1 MLKKLVVLLLIVS
14 ICFTFFL
21 LPACKRQSEG
31 ELNARMEGSTLTWDA
46 YDGAVSYLVSCT
58 LAEGGY
64 SITVKDTSFLS
75 PYTTPGEY
83 SYVVFAKDAKGNVIA
98 KSKPVT
104 YHLGTGEAA
113 DAVLIGSAT
122 DLKAITESYQI
133 SFGKTKVDAPVYYR
147 LTADIDLTGVTFTPI
162 GTSSKPFRGV
172 LDGAGHKIKGLTITK
187 CNTDGNVGLFG
198 YAKNAIIRNL
208 TLEDASLSFSYDS
221 LPKNS
226 SGKVST
232 GELNCGLLIGHA
244 VSSLVDN
251 CHVTGNVDILP
262 RVITIDNYIL
272 SAGGI
277 VGKAESGRI
286 SCVSFE
292 GDVSAQ
298 YGRTYAGGIVGFAN
312 GDAPNFMLLNA
323 AAVADVSAVGTS
335 YNTTSNASYAYAR
348 AGVLIGNLSHAGRL
362 ASLVAIGTANA
373 SSTVDGTPVSNITT
387 GAIGRA
393 KTDTNTLGIPTFY
406 LYYSDTLQK
415 AVGNLDN
422 VGATYSRY
430 IFPLS
435 EEDLKNKESY
445 HIDGDRYGLDF
456 DNYWTIGENSAPTLK
471 KVASA
476 GEQPALELTL
486 RSEVTDKEFDYRMN
500 LEDAF
505 TPSYFDINLLESSK
519 RALGYNIDEILEGI
533 GSGITSLYSDDQL
546 EQGVKVKFSAEG
558 VDDLIITLKKSTL
571 KCYLVY
577 GVHSVYEAP
586 ADIYGGFWVVD
597 ATGLKEYDFT
607 NAKKITITFLAV
619 EGAEA

>member
-1 MLKKLVVLLLIVS
+1 MLKKLVVLFLIVS

-21 LPACKRQSEG
+21 LPACKGRSEG

-46 YDGAVSYLVSCT
+46 YDGASSYLVSCT
-58 LAEGGY
+58 LSEGGY

-98 KSKPVT
+98 KSKTVT

-113 DAVLIGSAT
+113 DAVLVGSAT
-122 DLKAITESYQI
+122 DLKAITESVQV
-133 SFGKTKVDAPVYYR
+133 SFGKNKVDAPVYYR
-147 LTADIDLTGVTFTPI
+147 LTADIDLTGVAFTPI

-172 LDGAGHKIKGLTITK
+172 LDGAGHKIKGLSITK

-198 YAKNAIIRNL
+198 YTKNAVIKNL
-208 TLEDASLSFSYDS
+208 TLEDASLAFSYDS

-226 SGKVST
+226 NGKVSS
-232 GELNCGLLIGHA
+232 GELNCGLLVGHA

-286 SCVSFE
+286 SCVSYE
-292 GDVSAQ
+292 GDVNAQ
-298 YGRTYAGGIVGFAN
+298 YGRTYAGGICGFAN

-323 AAVADVSAVGTS
+323 KSVADVSAVGTS
-335 YNTTSNASYAYAR
+335 YNSTSQASYAYAR
-348 AGVLIGNLSHAGRL
+348 AGILIGNLSHAGRL
-362 ASLVAIGTANA
+362 ASLIAIGTANA

-387 GAIGRA
+387 GVIGRA

-406 LYYSDTLQK
+406 LYYSDSIQK
-415 AVGNLDN
+415 AVGNLEN
-422 VGATYSRY
+422 VGTTYSKY

-435 EEDLKNKESY
+435 EEALKNKESY

-456 DNYWTIGENSAPTLK
+456 DNYWNVEEGGVPALK
-471 KVASA
+471 KTSSA
-476 GEQPALELTL
+476 GEQPSLELSI
-486 RSEVTDKEFDYRMN
+486 RSEVEDKEFDYRMELEN
-500 LEDAF
+500 LF
-505 TPSYFDINLLESSK
+505 TPSYFDINLLNGSK
-519 RALGYNIDEILEGI
+519 RSLGYNVDEILEGI
-533 GSGITSLYSDDQL
+533 GSGVTSLYSDDQL

-558 VDDLIITLKKSTL
+558 TEDLVITLKKSSL

-577 GVHSVYEAP
+577 GVHSVYESP
-586 ADIYGGFWVVD
+586 ADIYGGFRIVD

-607 NAKKITITFLAV
+607 NAKKITITFLPV
-619 EGAEA
+619 DGAEA